1 MNAGPRRA
9 GVGYRDVV
17 DIRIGIANSPRE
29 ITFET
34 SQSAAEVEKVVAD
47 ALAGGGTHVTL
58 SDSKGKTFIVPTAA
72 LAYVEVGSEENRRVG
87 FVS

>member
-1 MNAGPRRA
+1 MNAGTTGRR
-9 GVGYRDVV
+9 VGYRDDV

-34 SQSAAEVEKVVAD
+34 SQSASDVEKVVAD
-47 ALAGGGTHVTL
+47 ALSGGGTHVTL

>member
-1 MNAGPRRA
+1 MNAGPGRA

-34 SQSAAEVEKVVAD
+34 SQSASEVEKVVAD

-58 SDSKGKTFIVPTAA
+58 SDSKGKTFIVPTAS